1 MAPVTSVEWHPQD
14 SGVFA
19 ASGADNQITQW
30 DLAGER
36 DPESGETET
45 DPGTARNTEAGMGRL
60 GRTRTRARSPGRT
73 REKEEPG
80 AAGLVEAG
88 MGPSVA
94 DADARQPR
102 VEGRR
107 RERLRHRDRE
117 TERGS
122 VPALLQVQP
131 GAADADL
138 NPHLPGD
145 AADTATPLVWNR
157 GWGSGPRSV
166 PTRQRTGGAVASFRH
181 RVAPEIG
188 ARP

>member
-1 MAPVTSVEWHPQD
+1 MSLGLGPGLKRGWTD
-14 SGVFA
+14 
-19 ASGADNQITQW
+19 
-30 DLAGER
+30 R
-36 DPESGETET
+36 ET
-45 DPGTARNTEAGMGRL
+45 DPGLHRWWPSTRQAGSEGRK
-60 GRTRTRARSPGRT
+60 
-73 REKEEPG
+73 EKGEPG
-80 AAGLVEAG
+80 AAGLAEAG
-88 MGPSVA
+88 MGPSMA

-131 GAADADL
+131 GAADLDL
-138 NPHLPGD
+138 NRRQPGD
-145 AADTATPLVWNR
+145 ATDTATPLVWNR